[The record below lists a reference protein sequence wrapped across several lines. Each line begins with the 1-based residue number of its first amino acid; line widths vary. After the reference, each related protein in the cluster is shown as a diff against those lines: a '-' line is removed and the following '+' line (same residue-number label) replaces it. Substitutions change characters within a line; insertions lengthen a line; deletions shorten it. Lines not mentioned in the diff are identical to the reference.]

1 MLGMMNQCSDA
12 VEFYSAPNSRS
23 GTLNAAETKVFVEH
37 KEKKKVTYTED
48 GRKMIDGKIV
58 ENSSDDESSP
68 TLNPQQMWEKLIV
81 TSVVTG
87 NIQKPESTS
96 SNSSTSPSS
105 SKSNK
110 TKTKK

>member
-37 KEKKKVTYTED
+37 KEKKKVSYTED

-87 NIQKPESTS
+87 NIQKPESIS
-96 SNSSTSPSS
+96 SSTSPSS
-105 SKSNK
+105 LKSNK
-110 TKTKK
+110 TKPKK

>member
-1 MLGMMNQCSDA
+1 
-12 VEFYSAPNSRS
+12 
-23 GTLNAAETKVFVEH
+23 
-37 KEKKKVTYTED
+37 
-48 GRKMIDGKIV
+48 MIDGKIV

-87 NIQKPESTS
+87 IIQKPESTS
-96 SNSSTSPSS
+96 SSTSPSS

-110 TKTKK
+110 TKPKK